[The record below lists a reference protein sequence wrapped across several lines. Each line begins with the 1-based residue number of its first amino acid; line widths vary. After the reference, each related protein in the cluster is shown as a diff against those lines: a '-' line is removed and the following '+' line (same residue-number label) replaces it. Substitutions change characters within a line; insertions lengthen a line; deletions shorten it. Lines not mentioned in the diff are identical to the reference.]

1 MERNTNPWI
10 VKNLKEFQ
18 FFHCSDCEFK
28 NLDHTELLK
37 HCLDYRGH
45 IINDFLLY
53 TCPECDYKS
62 VSKMEFIKHAVNNH
76 EKSESLIESFHII
89 QDVEIIPSNTNPI
102 NEHSSSN
109 STEKEVVQDNVI
121 TLDVEIIP
129 SNTNPTNS
137 PSISTGKEVTNAR
150 KVKCYS
156 CKKTFEKSFK
166 MLPTNFKGPLLT
178 LCAQCCNAK
187 RGKENEETSN
197 KTLQSVTPQVKRTT
211 SGMNTTKTSPQ
222 EVPKEEQ
229 QSPHKC
235 DACRSIFKSESDL
248 TIHILGFHRRL
259 VRQLPCC
266 AELLGN
272 EFVCHYIQSH
282 SNVSRVEK
290 VRILKQFN
298 LIPCLKCNDLFS
310 RKEDLEQHELKVHSV
325 IEAPKPKFSKEVR
338 VSLPKLSKSEI
349 SKHTQRTIKESTYN
363 STNSESS
370 KIYKCEICELCLS
383 SDKLLKMH
391 KAMVHPKYGITAKT
405 KNKHRNGNFLNRKG
419 RKLIPS
425 FSEVKSIYDQG

>member
-28 NLDHTELLK
+28 NLDHTELMK

-89 QDVEIIPSNTNPI
+89 Q
-102 NEHSSSN
+102 
-109 STEKEVVQDNVI
+109 
-121 TLDVEIIP
+121 
-129 SNTNPTNS
+129 
-137 PSISTGKEVTNAR
+137 
-150 KVKCYS
+150 
-156 CKKTFEKSFK
+156 
-166 MLPTNFKGPLLT
+166 
-178 LCAQCCNAK
+178 
-187 RGKENEETSN
+187 
-197 KTLQSVTPQVKRTT
+197 
-211 SGMNTTKTSPQ
+211 
-222 EVPKEEQ
+222 EVPKEKQ

>member
-28 NLDHTELLK
+28 NLDHTELMK

-89 QDVEIIPSNTNPI
+89 QDVNIIPSNTNAI
-102 NEHSSSN
+102 
-109 STEKEVVQDNVI
+109 
-121 TLDVEIIP
+121 
-129 SNTNPTNS
+129 NS

-187 RGKENEETSN
+187 R
-197 KTLQSVTPQVKRTT
+197 
-211 SGMNTTKTSPQ
+211 
-222 EVPKEEQ
+222 
-229 QSPHKC
+229 KC

-248 TIHILGFHRRL
+248 TIHILAFHRRL

-405 KNKHRNGNFLNRKG
+405 EDHEVRQTKNKHRNGTFLNRKWISP
-419 RKLIPS
+419 RKLIPA
-425 FSEVKSIYDQG
+425 QGKVFPRAVFTPRGSAFTSRAKRGL

>member
-28 NLDHTELLK
+28 NLDHTELMK

-89 QDVEIIPSNTNPI
+89 Q
-102 NEHSSSN
+102 
-109 STEKEVVQDNVI
+109 
-121 TLDVEIIP
+121 DVEIIP

-197 KTLQSVTPQVKRTT
+197 KTLQSVTQQVKRTT

-248 TIHILGFHRRL
+248 TIHILAFHRRL

-310 RKEDLEQHELKVHSV
+310 RKEDLEQHQLKVHSV

>member
-28 NLDHTELLK
+28 NLDHTELMK

-45 IINDFLLY
+45 IINKLLY

-89 QDVEIIPSNTNPI
+89 Q
-102 NEHSSSN
+102 
-109 STEKEVVQDNVI
+109 
-121 TLDVEIIP
+121 DVEIIP

-197 KTLQSVTPQVKRTT
+197 KTLQSVTQQVKRTT

-310 RKEDLEQHELKVHSV
+310 RKEDLEQHQLKVHSV

>member
-28 NLDHTELLK
+28 NLDHTELMK

-89 QDVEIIPSNTNPI
+89 QDVNIIPSNTNPI

-187 RGKENEETSN
+187 RGKENEETS
-197 KTLQSVTPQVKRTT
+197 KI
-211 SGMNTTKTSPQ
+211 
-222 EVPKEEQ
+222 
-229 QSPHKC
+229 HKC

-405 KNKHRNGNFLNRKG
+405 EDHEFRLKG
-419 RKLIPS
+419 KKIVEIVL
-425 FSEVKSIYDQG
+425 

>member
-28 NLDHTELLK
+28 NLDHTELMK

-62 VSKMEFIKHAVNNH
+62 DSKMEFIKHAVNNH

-89 QDVEIIPSNTNPI
+89 QDVNIIPSNTNPI

-109 STEKEVVQDNVI
+109 S
-121 TLDVEIIP
+121 
-129 SNTNPTNS
+129 
-137 PSISTGKEVTNAR
+137 
-150 KVKCYS
+150 
-156 CKKTFEKSFK
+156 
-166 MLPTNFKGPLLT
+166 
-178 LCAQCCNAK
+178 
-187 RGKENEETSN
+187 
-197 KTLQSVTPQVKRTT
+197 
-211 SGMNTTKTSPQ
+211 
-222 EVPKEEQ
+222 
-229 QSPHKC
+229 KC

-349 SKHTQRTIKESTYN
+349 SKHTQRAIKETQSQARFLSVKYVN
-363 STNSESS
+363 FACLLTNYSKCTKQWFIQNMESLQKL
-370 KIYKCEICELCLS
+370 KI
-383 SDKLLKMH
+383 M
-391 KAMVHPKYGITAKT
+391 M
-405 KNKHRNGNFLNRKG
+405 
-419 RKLIPS
+419 
-425 FSEVKSIYDQG
+425 

>member
-28 NLDHTELLK
+28 NLDHTELMK

-89 QDVEIIPSNTNPI
+89 QDVN
-102 NEHSSSN
+102 
-109 STEKEVVQDNVI
+109 
-121 TLDVEIIP
+121 IIP

-197 KTLQSVTPQVKRTT
+197 KPLQSVTQQVKRTT

-222 EVPKEEQ
+222 EVPNEEQ

-405 KNKHRNGNFLNRKG
+405 EDHEFRLKG
-419 RKLIPS
+419 KKIVEIVL
-425 FSEVKSIYDQG
+425 

>member
-28 NLDHTELLK
+28 NLDHTELMK

-89 QDVEIIPSNTNPI
+89 QDVN
-102 NEHSSSN
+102 
-109 STEKEVVQDNVI
+109 
-121 TLDVEIIP
+121 IIP

-222 EVPKEEQ
+222 EVPKEEK
-229 QSPHKC
+229 QSPNTH
-235 DACRSIFKSESDL
+235 
-248 TIHILGFHRRL
+248 T
-259 VRQLPCC
+259 VP
-266 AELLGN
+266 EL
-272 EFVCHYIQSH
+272 
-282 SNVSRVEK
+282 
-290 VRILKQFN
+290 
-298 LIPCLKCNDLFS
+298 
-310 RKEDLEQHELKVHSV
+310 
-325 IEAPKPKFSKEVR
+325 
-338 VSLPKLSKSEI
+338 
-349 SKHTQRTIKESTYN
+349 
-363 STNSESS
+363 
-370 KIYKCEICELCLS
+370 
-383 SDKLLKMH
+383 
-391 KAMVHPKYGITAKT
+391 
-405 KNKHRNGNFLNRKG
+405 
-419 RKLIPS
+419 
-425 FSEVKSIYDQG
+425 

>member
-28 NLDHTELLK
+28 NLDHTELMK

-89 QDVEIIPSNTNPI
+89 QDVN
-102 NEHSSSN
+102 
-109 STEKEVVQDNVI
+109 
-121 TLDVEIIP
+121 IIP

-197 KTLQSVTPQVKRTT
+197 KTLQSVTQQVKRTT

-248 TIHILGFHRRL
+248 TIHILAFHRRL

>member
-28 NLDHTELLK
+28 NLDHTELMK

-89 QDVEIIPSNTNPI
+89 QDVN
-102 NEHSSSN
+102 
-109 STEKEVVQDNVI
+109 
-121 TLDVEIIP
+121 IIP

-197 KTLQSVTPQVKRTT
+197 KTLQSVTQQVKRTT

-222 EVPKEEQ
+222 EVPK
-229 QSPHKC
+229 HKC

>member
-28 NLDHTELLK
+28 NLDHTELMK

-89 QDVEIIPSNTNPI
+89 Q
-102 NEHSSSN
+102 
-109 STEKEVVQDNVI
+109 
-121 TLDVEIIP
+121 DVEIIP

-197 KTLQSVTPQVKRTT
+197 KTLQSVTQQVKRTT

-248 TIHILGFHRRL
+248 TIHILAFHRRL